1 MATDDRKWFVIR
13 TKSRA
18 ERQVGKRLT
27 EIEIENFVPLQRQLR
42 QWHDRKK
49 WVETPLFNSYIFVRT
64 EDKYRNKVFQVGGIL
79 KYLSIGGQVSVL
91 TDQEFERVKRLCEFD
106 GEILISDN
114 SYEIGEEVEIIDG
127 QFLGFIGTLTTT
139 DNKNKL
145 KIHFADL
152 NCFATVEID
161 RKYCKKRFANQ

>member
-27 EIEIENFVPLQRQLR
+27 EIKIENFVPLQRQLR

-114 SYEIGEEVEIIDG
+114 SYEIGEEV
-127 QFLGFIGTLTTT
+127 
-139 DNKNKL
+139 
-145 KIHFADL
+145 
-152 NCFATVEID
+152 
-161 RKYCKKRFANQ
+161 